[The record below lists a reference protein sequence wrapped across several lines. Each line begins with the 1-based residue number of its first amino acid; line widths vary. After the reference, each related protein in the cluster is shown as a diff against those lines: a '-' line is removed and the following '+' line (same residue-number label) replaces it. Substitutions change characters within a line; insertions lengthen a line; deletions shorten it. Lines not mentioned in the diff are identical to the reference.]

1 MAELEHLSSLVERSI
16 NHKIYIIYTVQVIFL
31 TVILRVK
38 QVEKGRMKL
47 EICTYKHSLRR
58 EIKISWLI

>member
-1 MAELEHLSSLVERSI
+1 MAALCSLVERSI
-16 NHKIYIIYTVQVIFL
+16 NHKIYHYTVQVIFR
-31 TVILRVK
+31 TVILREK

-47 EICTYKHSLRR
+47 QICSYKHSLRR